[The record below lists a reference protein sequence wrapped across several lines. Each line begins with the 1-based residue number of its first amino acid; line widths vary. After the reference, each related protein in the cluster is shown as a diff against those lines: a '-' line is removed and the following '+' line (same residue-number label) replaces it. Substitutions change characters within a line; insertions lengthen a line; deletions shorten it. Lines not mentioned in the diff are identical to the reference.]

1 MTYYDE
7 TLATWDELT
16 IGEQVEVIE
25 FMKRRRT
32 KYGSADPP
40 TMLVVAFAVAA
51 IGLIV
56 MAIVG
61 K

>member
-1 MTYYDE
+1 MDE
-7 TLATWDELT
+7 MKTWGRLSDDEKR
-16 IGEQVEVIE
+16 EVIE

-32 KYGSADPP
+32 KYGSADPL